1 MSGDCHGNL
10 TIRRRLSD
18 PMRSTILFILIYLL
32 FGSTVIHAQAGLEQR
47 VSDLGQKIST
57 GLTENQKRT
66 IAVVEF
72 ADLRG
77 NVTDFGRFL
86 AEELITKLYETRKFK
101 VIERQL
107 LNRVMAEQKL
117 SLTGV
122 VDPTSAQK
130 LGKLLGVD
138 AIASGTITD
147 LGSSLRVNARLI
159 DTSTAEIFAVASI
172 EITKDIAV
180 KELMG
185 SGESSG
191 SSGTPNPTNN
201 SQRQALQKLDANFF
215 TFELQ
220 RCLLSGTTVMCELTI
235 MNKGDDRQI
244 SFNNTSR
251 LFDDQGNE
259 YRAERVRLASKEG
272 GWAEAILVSGIT
284 VNLRLTFQDVSP
296 HIRQIT
302 LLHLQVNVSNGGKDF
317 GVQFRGIS
325 LRPKSPGS
333 AASPETENAGVTASV
348 NANEDRTINVSGSE
362 PWTDTGIDVWPGMR
376 IEITAS
382 GRVYISNQNSVSN
395 RILGDL
401 INKGNALPPRSVGP
415 NALFAKIRY
424 LRGGE
429 SKPLRVGVRN
439 TLIIQEGEQGRLF
452 FGIDDKNL
460 NDNSGYFSVRVKW

>member
-1 MSGDCHGNL
+1 
-10 TIRRRLSD
+10 
-18 PMRSTILFILIYLL
+18 MRSTILLITVYLL
-32 FGSTVIHAQAGLEQR
+32 FGATVVHAQAGLEQR

-57 GLTENQKRT
+57 GLTENKKRT

-72 ADLRG
+72 SDLRG
-77 NVTDFGRFL
+77 NITDFGRFL

-117 SLTGV
+117 SLTGL

-147 LGSSLRVNARLI
+147 LGTSLRVNARLI

-172 EITKDIAV
+172 EITKDAAV

-185 SGESSG
+185 TGESSG

-220 RCLLSGTTVMCELTI
+220 RCLLSGATVMCELTI
-235 MNKGDDRQI
+235 MNKGDDREI
-244 SFNNTSR
+244 SFSNSSR

-272 GWAEAILVSGIT
+272 GWAVAILVSGIT

-302 LLHLQVNVSNGGKDF
+302 LLHLHVSVSNGKDF

-333 AASPETENAGVTASV
+333 AASPEAENAGVTASV
-348 NANEDRTINVSGSE
+348 HGNEDRTINVSGSE

-376 IEITAS
+376 LEVTAS
-382 GRVYISNQNSVSN
+382 GRVYISSQNSASN

-401 INKGNALPPRSVGP
+401 INKGTPLPPRTVGP
-415 NALFAKIRY
+415 NALLAKIKY
-424 LRGGE
+424 PRGGE
-429 SKPLRVGVRN
+429 SNPLRVGERN
-439 TLIIQEGEQGRLF
+439 TLIIQEGEQGRLL
-452 FGIDDKNL
+452 FGIDDKNVK
-460 NDNSGYFSVRVKW
+460 DNSGYFSVRVKW

>member
-1 MSGDCHGNL
+1 
-10 TIRRRLSD
+10 
-18 PMRSTILFILIYLL
+18 MRSTILFIFIYLL
-32 FGSTVIHAQAGLEQR
+32 LGSTVIHAQAGLEQR

-77 NVTDFGRFL
+77 NVTDFGRFI
-86 AEELITKLYETRKFK
+86 AEELITRLHETRKFK

-107 LNRVMAEQKL
+107 LNRVISEQKL
-117 SLTGV
+117 SLTGM

-147 LGSSLRVNARLI
+147 LGTSLRVNARLI
-159 DTSTAEIFAVASI
+159 DTSTAEIFAVAAI
-172 EITKDIAV
+172 EITKDAAV
-180 KELMG
+180 RELMG

-191 SSGTPNPTNN
+191 SSGTTNPTNDA
-201 SQRQALQKLDANFF
+201 QAKALQKLDANFF
-215 TFELQ
+215 TFELK

-235 MNKGDDRQI
+235 TNKGDDRQI
-244 SFNNTSR
+244 SFSSSSK

-259 YRAERVRLASKEG
+259 HRAEHVRLASKEG
-272 GWAEAILVSGIT
+272 SRAEAVLVSGIT

-302 LLHLQVNVSNGGKDF
+302 LLYVYVNAPWGGKDF

-333 AASPETENAGVTASV
+333 AASPEAGNAGVTASV
-348 NANEDRTINVSGSE
+348 SANEDRTINVSGSDA
-362 PWTDTGIDVWPGMR
+362 WTDTGIDVWPGMR
-376 IEITAS
+376 LEVTAS
-382 GRVYISNQNSVSN
+382 GRIYISNQNSASN

-401 INKGNALPPRSVGP
+401 INKGTPLPPRSVGP
-415 NALFAKIRY
+415 NALLAKIRY
-424 LRGGE
+424 PQGGE
-429 SKPLRVGVRN
+429 SKIVRVGERN
-439 TLIIQEGEQGRLF
+439 TLIIQEGEQGRLL
-452 FGIDDKNL
+452 FGIDDRNVK
-460 NDNSGYFSVRVKW
+460 DNSGHFSVRIKW

>member
-1 MSGDCHGNL
+1 MIHG
-10 TIRRRLSD
+10 
-18 PMRSTILFILIYLL
+18 
-32 FGSTVIHAQAGLEQR
+32 QAGLEQR

-72 ADLRG
+72 SDLRG
-77 NVTDFGRFL
+77 NITDFGRFI
-86 AEELITKLYETRKFK
+86 AEELITRLHETRKFK

-107 LNRVMAEQKL
+107 LNRIIAEQKL
-117 SLTGV
+117 SLTGM

-147 LGSSLRVNARLI
+147 LGSSLRINARLI

-172 EITKDIAV
+172 EISKDASV

-191 SSGTPNPTNN
+191 NPGTPNPTND
-201 SQRQALQKLDANFF
+201 SKSRPLQKIDANFF

-235 MNKGDDRQI
+235 TNKGDDRQL
-244 SFNNTSR
+244 SFGNSSR
-251 LFDDQGNE
+251 LFDDQGND

-272 GWAEAILVSGIT
+272 NWADAVLVAGIT
-284 VNLRLTFQDVSP
+284 VNLRLTFQEVSP

-302 LLHLQVNVSNGGKDF
+302 LLNIYVNVQSGGKDF
-317 GVQFRGIS
+317 NVQFRGIS
-325 LRPKSPGS
+325 LRPKAPGS
-333 AASPETENAGVTASV
+333 AASPEGENVGVTASLS
-348 NANEDRTINVSGSE
+348 ANEDRTFNVSASE

-376 IEITAS
+376 LEVTAS
-382 GRVYISNQNSVSN
+382 GRILISSQNSATN

-401 INKGNALPPRSVGP
+401 INKGSPLPPRAVGP
-415 NALFAKIRY
+415 NALLAKIKY
-424 LRGGE
+424 PHGGE
-429 SKPLRVGVRN
+429 SNALRIGERN

-452 FGIDDKNL
+452 FGIDDKNVK
-460 NDNSGYFSVRVKW
+460 DNSGHFSVRVKW

>member
-1 MSGDCHGNL
+1 
-10 TIRRRLSD
+10 
-18 PMRSTILFILIYLL
+18 MRSTILFILIYLL
-32 FGSTVIHAQAGLEQR
+32 LGSTVIHAQNGLEQR

-107 LNRVMAEQKL
+107 LNRVIAEQKL

-147 LGSSLRVNARLI
+147 LGRSLRVNARLI

-172 EITKDIAV
+172 EITKDAAV

-185 SGESSG
+185 SGESAAG
-191 SSGTPNPTNN
+191 TGTPNPTNDP
-201 SQRQALQKLDANFF
+201 QRQPLQKLDANFF

-220 RCLLSGTTVMCELTI
+220 RCLLSGTTIMCELTI
-235 MNKGDDRQI
+235 TNKGDDRQI
-244 SFNNTSR
+244 GFGNSST

-272 GWAEAILVSGIT
+272 SWADAILVSGIT
-284 VNLRLTFQDVSP
+284 VNLRVTFQDVSP
-296 HIRQIT
+296 QIRQIT
-302 LLHLQVNVSNGGKDF
+302 LLYLHVDAYRGGREF
-317 GVQFRGIS
+317 AVQFRGIS
-325 LRPKSPGS
+325 LRPKAPGS
-333 AASPETENAGVTASV
+333 AASPEGQRTGITASV
-348 NANEDRTINVSGSE
+348 AANEDRTINVSGSE
-362 PWTDTGIDVWPGMR
+362 AWTDTGIDVWPGMR
-376 IEITAS
+376 LEVTAS
-382 GRVYISNQNSVSN
+382 GRIYVSNQNSASN

-401 INKGNALPPRSVGP
+401 INKGTPLPSRSVGP
-415 NALFAKIRY
+415 SALLAKIKY
-424 LRGGE
+424 PSGGE
-429 SKPLRVGVRN
+429 SNPLRIGERN

>member
-1 MSGDCHGNL
+1 MRR
-10 TIRRRLSD
+10 TIF
-18 PMRSTILFILIYLL
+18 FILVYILI
-32 FGSTVIHAQAGLEQR
+32 GWTPVQAQAGLEQR
-47 VSDLGQKIST
+47 VTDLSQKIST

-72 ADLRG
+72 VDLRG
-77 NVTDFGRFL
+77 NVTDFGRFM

-147 LGSSLRVNARLI
+147 LGTALRVNARLI
-159 DTSTAEIFAVASI
+159 DTSTAEIFAVAST
-172 EITKDIAV
+172 EIAKDAAV
-180 KELMG
+180 KELVG

-191 SSGTPNPTNN
+191 VPGDTNSSGESRRPL
-201 SQRQALQKLDANFF
+201 QRLDANFF

-220 RCLLSGTTVMCELTI
+220 RCLLSGTTVVCELVIT
-235 MNKGDDRQI
+235 NKGDDRQI
-244 SFNNTSR
+244 GFGNKSR

-259 YRAERVRLASKEG
+259 YGAEHIRLASKEG
-272 GWAEAILVSGIT
+272 YQAEAVLVSGIS
-284 VNLRLTFQDVSP
+284 VNLRLMFQGVSQ

-302 LLHLQVNVSNGGKDF
+302 LLDVYVAVYSGGGKNF
-317 GVQFRGIS
+317 NVQFRRIS

-333 AASPETENAGVTASV
+333 AVSSEAEAAKVTALV
-348 NANEDRTINVSGSE
+348 QANEDRTINVSGAE
-362 PWTDTGIDVWPGMR
+362 QWTDTGIDVWPGMR
-376 IEITAS
+376 IEVTAS
-382 GRVYISNQNSVSN
+382 GRIYISSQHSASN

-401 INKGNALPPRSVGP
+401 INRGTPLPARTVGP
-415 NALFAKIRY
+415 KALLAKIKYQRS
-424 LRGGE
+424 GE
-429 SKPLRVGVRN
+429 SKPLRVGESN

-460 NDNSGYFSVRVKW
+460 TDNSGSFTVRVKW